1 MKGTFL
7 ECPATEAECPKFNS
21 SAPKGEKEF
30 AKACIIDCVLP
41 TVVPAVAK
49 GLSLPAPLDLVS
61 LLGFPHNTNKSAIPG
76 LHPSC
81 GGYTMIGQYIAK
93 ELFGVY

>member
-49 GLSLPAPLDLVS
+49 GLSLQEIISSVLIYD
-61 LLGFPHNTNKSAIPG
+61 PHPFLYFSFVFFQT
-76 LHPSC
+76 
-81 GGYTMIGQYIAK
+81 
-93 ELFGVY
+93 